1 MKLITHMEPSQ
12 LRLGYLSCLS
22 LVAGRHLDTR
32 NSLVDRLG
40 RFVFRMID
48 ASDPRW
54 GDFMKLVN
62 QEELQRMKVPM
73 DERIAELHEL
83 FRIKEHSIPSH
94 QLQALWLAQRDL
106 PSHLGLL
113 TEKNTVRILEM
124 GRSFEILT
132 TGYALS
138 EKGVFLQNLVSATL
152 PGVFEGEPASNP
164 FAVRIRPALQLFFLY
179 MLLSVDIL
187 TAFLIEEFAKTPNGD
202 QPNSPHLL
210 PVAGSRLVGAIE
222 AISDISTVDLLRQC
236 RNYAVRLETMA
247 VAKNQAQP
255 RYHHLF
261 ELGLLERVE
270 REERGRR
277 TVPYI
282 PTASCRRAADI
293 LQPLRENAEEQQDII
308 DKNFFRWAADIY
320 HLRAKTCDSDLR
332 RLCYFARGFPYLER
346 EIGFTPGRTVAVAG
360 SLLALEEGWII
371 EVAEMFDLLRRM
383 AAGPWRQYLEYSGGS
398 RLDQEFLIKVKPGL
412 LPAIERELRCK
423 AVSD

>member
-1 MKLITHMEPSQ
+1 
-12 LRLGYLSCLS
+12 
-22 LVAGRHLDTR
+22 
-32 NSLVDRLG
+32 
-40 RFVFRMID
+40 MID

-54 GDFMKLVN
+54 GDFMKLVDL
-62 QEELQRMKVPM
+62 EELQRMKVPM
-73 DERIAELHEL
+73 DERTAELHEL
-83 FRIKEHSIPSH
+83 FRIKEHSIPSY

-113 TEKNTVRILEM
+113 TEKNTERILEM

-152 PGVFEGEPASNP
+152 PGVFDGVPSSNP
-164 FAVRIRPALQLFFLY
+164 FAVCIRPALRLFFLY
-179 MLLSVDIL
+179 TLLSADIL
-187 TAFLIEEFAKTPNGD
+187 TPFLIEEFAKQPNGD
-202 QPNSPHLL
+202 QPNAPRLL
-210 PVAGSRLVGAIE
+210 PAAGNQLVGTIE
-222 AISDISTVDLLRQC
+222 AVSDISTVDLLRRC
-236 RNYAVRLETMA
+236 RNYATRLETKG

-255 RYHHLF
+255 RYHQLF
-261 ELGLLERVE
+261 EIGLLERVE

-277 TVPYI
+277 TIPYV
-282 PTASCRRAADI
+282 PTAACLRAADV
-293 LQPLRENAEEQQDII
+293 LKPLRESAEEQQDII

-320 HLRAKTCDSDLR
+320 HLQAKTCDSDLR

-423 AVSD
+423 AVTD